1 MKSKKFIYTIITILW
16 IAVIFGFSL
25 QPAAVSNDISGSF
38 LMRILVPIF
47 PQIMDSKELV
57 DVAHLL
63 VRKVAHFTEYMV
75 LGMLSINAIRYYLT
89 KKLYVIS
96 AGFCVVIAMID
107 ETIQLFVP
115 GRDGRF
121 WDVLIDSSG
130 AIAGIVLWMLFIH
143 FVKKNHIQ
151 SPNSEKNIKK

>member
-1 MKSKKFIYTIITILW
+1 MKSKKLIYTIITILW

-25 QPAAVSNDISGSF
+25 QPATVSNNVSGSI
-38 LMRILVPIF
+38 LTRILAPMF
-47 PQIMDSKELV
+47 PQIMENKELAHL
-57 DVAHLL
+57 AHLL
-63 VRKVAHFTEYMV
+63 VRKAAHFTEYMV
-75 LGMLSINAIRYYLT
+75 LGMLSVNAIQYYLT
-89 KKLYVIS
+89 KKLYVMS

-130 AIAGIVLWMLFIH
+130 AIVGIVLFMLFTYL
-143 FVKKNHIQ
+143 FKKNHIT
-151 SPNSEKNIKK
+151 PNNSEKIIK